1 MIDQESFEADSAAKC
16 GKCCSQ
22 NSQQGTLKFD
32 VDPVFD
38 SVFTAELTEVN
49 SVLNS
54 DGEILDIKGKR
65 RWQIAR
71 NGLCVL
77 LLRILLVYF
86 KLDLS
91 TCRKV
96 VHGRNL
102 Y

>member
-1 MIDQESFEADSAAKC
+1 MPQPKFSAGYK
-16 GKCCSQ
+16 
-22 NSQQGTLKFD
+22 TLKFD

-38 SVFTAELTEVN
+38 SVFTSELTKVN

-54 DGEILDIKGKR
+54 DGEILDIKGKK